1 MSSPA
6 QRDLTGE
13 RPEWL
18 TFDCYGT
25 LIQWDEGLIA
35 AVERILAR
43 TGSRVSAGT
52 FMAVHDR
59 HEHRLEQERP
69 HRSFRDVSARALAL
83 AMTELSLPLDEGDAE
98 ILISSIGRMPPF
110 PEVVPTLSKLKGAGY
125 KLAIISNTDDEII
138 AGNVAQLEGRIDRVI
153 TAQQAQAYKP
163 SAQMFR
169 HAWKSIGTGPG
180 RLVHICASPHLDLAA
195 AHDLGFRAVWVD
207 RGTGRRPLIDYQ
219 PNAVVAALDGVLPLF
234 SRAGWL

>member
-1 MSSPA
+1 MSSPT
-6 QRDLTGE
+6 QRHLTGE

-35 AVERILAR
+35 AVERIFAR
-43 TGSRVSAGT
+43 TGSRVSAST

-69 HRSFRDVSARALAL
+69 HRSFREVSAR
-83 AMTELSLPLDEGDAE
+83 
-98 ILISSIGRMPPF
+98 
-110 PEVVPTLSKLKGAGY
+110 
-125 KLAIISNTDDEII
+125 
-138 AGNVAQLEGRIDRVI
+138 AQLEGRIDRVL

-163 SAQMFR
+163 SAQIFR
-169 HAWKSIGTGPG
+169 HAWKSVGTNPG
-180 RLVHICASPHLDLAA
+180 RLVHICASAHLDLAA
-195 AHDLGFRAVWVD
+195 ARDLGFRAVWVD
-207 RGTGRRPLIDYQ
+207 RGTGRRPLSDYE